1 VNALEHCFIYGIVDL
16 GYVKPD
22 AVTEITKKLVRGG
35 IDLLQL
41 RAKDRPLDEV
51 RSLAQLMVSI
61 TQPAGV
67 PFIINDY
74 PQLLAEVPA
83 EGCHLGQQDG
93 SIAEARQLA
102 GRRVMV
108 GRSTHSIEQAV
119 AAQQEGADYIGYGPL
134 FSTPTKPEAAAIG
147 LTSLRKLHAQVQIPI
162 FCIGGI
168 KEANLRKV
176 TEAGGERVCLVS
188 DLLTAPDPY
197 AKVRAI
203 KADL

>member
-41 RAKDRPLDEV
+41 RAKGVPTDEV
-51 RSLAQLMVSI
+51 RRIAQVMVAI

-67 PFIINDY
+67 PFILNDY
-74 PQLLAEVPA
+74 PQLLADVPA

-93 SIAEARQLA
+93 SIVDARQIA
-102 GRRVMV
+102 GRPIIV
-108 GRSTHSIEQAV
+108 GRSTHSVEQAIT
-119 AAQQEGADYIGYGPL
+119 AEKEGADYIGYGPL
-134 FSTPTKPEAAAIG
+134 FSTPTKPDAVAVG
-147 LTSLRKLHAQVQIPI
+147 LSGLRKLHAQVRIPI

-168 KEANLRKV
+168 KENNLRKV
-176 TEAGGERVCLVS
+176 TEAGAERVCIVS
-188 DLLTAPDPY
+188 DLLTALDPY
-197 AKVRAI
+197 AKVRAV

>member
-1 VNALEHCFIYGIVDL
+1 MNALEHCFIYGIIDL

-22 AVTEITKKLVRGG
+22 NVAEITKKLVRGG

-51 RSLAQLMVSI
+51 RQLAQLMVAI

-74 PQLLAEVPA
+74 PQLLAEVAA

-93 SIAEARQLA
+93 SIAEARRIA
-102 GRRVMV
+102 GRRVIV

-119 AAQQEGADYIGYGPL
+119 AAEQEGADYIGYGPL
-134 FSTPTKPEAAAIG
+134 FPTPTKPDAAAIG
-147 LTSLRKLHAQVQIPI
+147 LTSLRKLHDQVRIPV

-168 KEANLRKV
+168 KETNLRTV
-176 TEAGGERVCLVS
+176 TEAGAERVCIVS

>member
-35 IDLLQL
+35 IDLLQF
-41 RAKDRPLDEV
+41 RAKGVPIDEV
-51 RSLAQLMVSI
+51 RRIAQVMVTI

-67 PFIINDY
+67 PFILNDY
-74 PQLLAEVPA
+74 PQLLADVPA
-83 EGCHLGQQDG
+83 EGCHLGQEDG
-93 SIAEARQLA
+93 SIAVARRVA
-102 GRRVMV
+102 GRPIIV
-108 GRSTHSIEQAV
+108 GRSTHSIEQAIT
-119 AAQQEGADYIGYGPL
+119 AEKEGADYIGYGPL
-134 FSTPTKPEAAAIG
+134 FPTPTKPDAAAIG
-147 LTSLRKLHAQVQIPI
+147 LSGLRKLHAQVRIPI

-168 KEANLRKV
+168 KESNLRKV
-176 TEAGGERVCLVS
+176 TEAGAERVCIVS

>member
-1 VNALEHCFIYGIVDL
+1 VNALEHCFIYGIIDL
-16 GYVKPD
+16 GYVKPEG
-22 AVTEITKKLVRGG
+22 VTEITKKLIRGG

-51 RSLAQLMVSI
+51 RHLARLMVAI

-74 PQLLAEVPA
+74 PQLLVEVPA

-93 SIAEARQLA
+93 SIAEARRLA
-102 GRRVMV
+102 DRRVIV
-108 GRSTHSIEQAV
+108 GRSTHSIEQAI
-119 AAQQEGADYIGYGPL
+119 AAEKEGADYIGYGPL
-134 FSTPTKPEAAAIG
+134 FPTPTKPDAAALG
-147 LTSLRKLHAQVQIPI
+147 LANLRKLHAQVRIPV

-168 KEANLRKV
+168 KETNLRKV
-176 TEAGGERVCLVS
+176 TEAGAERVCIVS

>member
-41 RAKDRPLDEV
+41 RAKGVPIDEV
-51 RSLAQLMVSI
+51 RRIAQVMVAI

-67 PFIINDY
+67 PFILNDY
-74 PQLLAEVPA
+74 PQLLVDVPA
-83 EGCHLGQQDG
+83 EGCHLGQEDG
-93 SIAEARQLA
+93 SIADARQVA
-102 GRRVMV
+102 GRPIIV
-108 GRSTHSIEQAV
+108 GRSTHSIEQAIT
-119 AAQQEGADYIGYGPL
+119 AEKEGADYIGYGPL
-134 FSTPTKPEAAAIG
+134 FPTPTKPDAVAVG
-147 LTSLRKLHAQVQIPI
+147 LSGLRKLHAQVRIPI

-168 KEANLRKV
+168 KENTLRKV
-176 TEAGGERVCLVS
+176 TEAGAERVCLVS

-197 AKVRAI
+197 AKVRAV

>member
-41 RAKDRPLDEV
+41 RAKGVPIDEV
-51 RSLAQLMVSI
+51 RRIAQVMVAI

-67 PFIINDY
+67 PFILNDY
-74 PQLLAEVPA
+74 PRLLADVPA
-83 EGCHLGQQDG
+83 EGCHLGQEDG
-93 SIAEARQLA
+93 SIADARQVA
-102 GRRVMV
+102 GRPIIV
-108 GRSTHSIEQAV
+108 GRSTHSIEQAIT
-119 AAQQEGADYIGYGPL
+119 AEKEGADYIGYGPL
-134 FSTPTKPEAAAIG
+134 FPTPTKPDAVAVG
-147 LTSLRKLHAQVQIPI
+147 LSGLRKLHAQVRIPI

-168 KEANLRKV
+168 KENNLRKV
-176 TEAGGERVCLVS
+176 TEAGAERVCLVS

-197 AKVRAI
+197 AKVRAV

>member
-1 VNALEHCFIYGIVDL
+1 MNALEHCFIYGIVDL